1 MRSKLRHTMAVV
13 AVLLGLSMAVPAEA
27 QSKSEQQMMKAQS
40 ELSMAEAAVASA
52 EAAGAA
58 TLAKALYDE
67 SVAQIRQARAKWNDP
82 KRDMREDAILRAV
95 EARHAARA
103 AEAHAWLVA
112 SNTEIRNLRTDI
124 GNFGGNPT
132 NVSLFD
138 PPATISRGV
147 TSMDR
152 VIVAENAL
160 KVARDM
166 GGDLIAG
173 TELEQAEQTLKTA
186 RALAKNDK
194 QSESAD
200 HLAYI
205 AEMQSRR
212 AE

>member
-1 MRSKLRHTMAVV
+1 MCPCFFFSRRRRHTRFHCDWSSDVC
-13 AVLLGLSMAVPAEA
+13 SPI
-27 QSKSEQQMMKAQS
+27 S
-40 ELSMAEAAVASA
+40 
-52 EAAGAA
+52 
-58 TLAKALYDE
+58 
-67 SVAQIRQARAKWNDP
+67 
-82 KRDMREDAILRAV
+82 
-95 EARHAARA
+95 
-103 AEAHAWLVA
+103 
-112 SNTEIRNLRTDI
+112 EIRNLRTDI

-132 NVSLFD
+132 NVSLYD
-138 PPATISRGV
+138 PPATISRGI

-194 QSESAD
+194 QSKSAD

-205 AEMQSRR
+205 AEMQARR
-212 AE
+212 AEYLARRNGVTSHLASLRAERTRLARSEEHTSELQSQSNLVCRLLLE